1 MISSAD
7 FEKIKAVIL
16 DIDGVLTDG
25 RIGYGGG
32 HNGEIKY
39 FHVRDG
45 HGLKMASRAGLKI
58 GILSG
63 RSSEANEIRAKE
75 LGFDFVYQNCKNKA
89 EGFINILQ
97 EQNLKAEECFYMG
110 DDLVDIPVMR
120 RAGLS
125 AVPADG
131 CHELDEFA
139 DIRTTACGGNG
150 AVREAIEWLLKG
162 KNLWQTVTARYY
174 E

>member
-7 FEKIKAVIL
+7 FEKIRAIVL
-16 DIDGVLTDG
+16 DVDGVLTDG

-32 HNGEIKY
+32 HAGEIKF

-45 HGLKMASRAGLKI
+45 HGIKLASRAGLKV

-63 RSSEANEIRAKE
+63 RGSAANEIRAKE
-75 LGFDFVYQNCKNKA
+75 LGFDFIYQNCKNKA
-89 EGFINILQ
+89 EGFEILLQ
-97 EQNLKAEECFYMG
+97 EQGLRAEECFYMG
-110 DDLVDIPVMR
+110 DDLVDLPVMR
-120 RAGLS
+120 KAGIA

-131 CHELDEFA
+131 CQELDDCA
-139 DIRTTACGGNG
+139 ALRTKTCGGMG

-162 KNLWQTVTARYY
+162 KNLWQTVIARYY